1 MLMFFIVKILRVH
14 VMSYI
19 EPSEFVTKMVDAGE
33 SKIFMSTKDTL
44 VRAFMAG
51 AILALA
57 AFFCCFGIYFNQY
70 PTHRSTIVSCW
81 LYYAVSDE
89 V

>member
-1 MLMFFIVKILRVH
+1 
-14 VMSYI
+14 MSYI

-57 AFFCCFGIYFNQY
+57 AFFAQSPKRPN
-70 PTHRSTIVSCW
+70 RSFSQGVWWS
-81 LYYAVSDE
+81 
-89 V
+89 